1 MQDLVAIKDLLGLG
15 GVPSSRK
22 GAIQWCRRSGVPLV
36 QGRGHFLAQRS
47 DLPGPVRLA
56 LLRHDLETLHLCPGT
71 YDDDA
76 HDVFMQ
82 ASPSRRARAE
92 RKAAIAQL
100 LVSLGSSVG
109 WPERIRLVQEKFGD
123 EGTSKP
129 SLKRLLSAVE
139 GVDPINYAPALLDGY
154 KATARHAEMSEDAW
168 RFFMTTIRDAAPD
181 FPLKS
186 AWRDT
191 RDAGRSLGWSVP
203 SYPTFYRR
211 WEALSEAERLHAR
224 YGRDATHTRLVQPS
238 HRDKSSLPPLTW
250 VSLDGRVQDF
260 WVDFGDGKPVR
271 PVMLALVDVGS
282 NTVLGWELARSE
294 NAARTVRLIKN
305 VCQRHGIFDR
315 LYTDNGSAFAGHLV
329 AGGNVH
335 RFRNGRKK
343 AEGVQPPGIC
353 QIMGIDLTFALPKN
367 AQAKIAE
374 RTFAVLSRVID
385 DRPEFKGCHA
395 GHAPGA
401 TPTPGVTPVHVEV
414 AQSVIRREIQRHN
427 QEPGRRSQGA
437 RGRSYEQ
444 VFNDGLQ
451 DRIKRQ
457 PTARQ
462 LYLAGLIYSPVSVDR
477 FGQVRKNGWIYGGPS
492 TQQALLE
499 HHGTG
504 EKVLLGRDPDDFSAP
519 AIAFDEA
526 GHLICEG
533 IEPVQ
538 AGSYDSVDGIR
549 DAARNRKAARA
560 AVAAAETANNY
571 LDDAEF
577 AKALAALDQ
586 DTASPEEPDHPA
598 QRVVAGHFGSPL
610 TDAPAVEKTADEA
623 IPAEFYR
630 NMYTALAAKRSRG
643 GKSA

>member
-1 MQDLVAIKDLLGLG
+1 
-15 GVPSSRK
+15 
-22 GAIQWCRRSGVPLV
+22 
-36 QGRGHFLAQRS
+36 
-47 DLPGPVRLA
+47 
-56 LLRHDLETLHLCPGT
+56 
-71 YDDDA
+71 
-76 HDVFMQ
+76 MQ

-100 LVSLGSSVG
+100 LVSLGTSVG

-139 GVDPINYAPALLDGY
+139 GADPINYAPALLDGY

-168 RFFMTTIRDAAPD
+168 RFFMTTIRDAGPD

-191 RDAGRSLGWSVP
+191 RDAGRFLGWLVP

-238 HRDKSSLPPLTW
+238 HRDKSSLPPLAW

-282 NTVLGWELARSE
+282 NIVLGWELAPSE

-401 TPTPGVTPVHVEV
+401 TPTPGVNPVPVEV

-492 TQQALLE
+492 TQQAMLE

-504 EKVLLGRDPDDFSAP
+504 RKILLGRDPDDFSAP
-519 AIAFDEA
+519 AIAFDED
-526 GHLICEG
+526 GRLICEN

-538 AGSYDSVDGIR
+538 SGSYGSVDGIR

-571 LDDAEF
+571 LDDAQF
-577 AKALAALDQ
+577 ANALAALDQ
-586 DTASPEEPDHPA
+586 SVASPEEPDRPA

-610 TDAPAVEKTADEA
+610 TDAPAAEETADEA

-630 NMYTALAAKRSRG
+630 NMDTALAAKRSRG